1 MSMERFKNKVIL
13 ITGGSGDIG
22 SAAAQRMMEE
32 GGTCILSSIDEP
44 GLKKVTQDL
53 STKGFPG
60 AVEYCYCDAMD
71 DSALDSMVAN
81 IVKKYGRLDVLALC
95 HGIERHHPIDEL
107 SRADWQAVIDVNLTS
122 TFLAAKACVPYMKRQ
137 NYGRI
142 TMVSSLGGRRGR
154 PVVGANYAASKAGMV
169 GLTMLLGYELGPW
182 NITVN
187 AVAPGPLNGRMSQSK
202 TPEQIEKLL
211 ADTRIHRLG
220 EMWEVAAAIAYLS
233 SDDAGWITGQ
243 VLDING
249 GIHY

>member
-1 MSMERFKNKVIL
+1 MERFKNKTIL

-22 SAAAQRMMEE
+22 SAAAERLMEE
-32 GGTCILSSIDEP
+32 GGSCVLCSIDEP
-44 GLKKVTQDL
+44 GLKAATQAL
-53 STKGFPG
+53 NAKGFQG
-60 AVEYCYCDAMD
+60 TAAYRYCDAMD
-71 DSALDSMVAN
+71 PPALDEVAAW
-81 IVKKYGRLDVLALC
+81 IISKYGRIDVLALC
-95 HGIERHHPIDEL
+95 HGIEKHHPIDKL
-107 SRADWQAVIDVNLTS
+107 SLSSWQAVIDVNLTS
-122 TFLAAKACVPYMKRQ
+122 TFLAIKACAPYMKEQ

-142 TMVSSLGGRRGR
+142 AMVSSLGGRRGR

-169 GLTMLLGYELGPW
+169 GLAMQLGYELGPW

-187 AVAPGPLNGRMSQSK
+187 AIAPGPLNGRMSRSK
-202 TPEQIEKLL
+202 TPEQVEALL

-220 EMWEVAAAIAYLS
+220 EMWEIAAAIAYLS

>member
-1 MSMERFKNKVIL
+1 MERFEKKIVL

-22 SAAAQRMMEE
+22 SATAERIMEE

-44 GLKKVTQDL
+44 GLKAVTEAL
-53 STKGFPG
+53 NAKGLKG
-60 AVEYCYCDAMD
+60 SAEYCYCDAMD
-71 DSALDSMVAN
+71 YAAFEKMVAE
-81 IVKKYGRLDVLALC
+81 IGAKYGRLDVLALC

-107 SRADWQAVIDVNLTS
+107 SIEDWQAVIDVNLTS
-122 TFLAAKACVPYMKRQ
+122 TFLAIKACVPQMKKQ

-142 TMVSSLGGRRGR
+142 AMVSSLGGRRGR

-187 AVAPGPLNGRMSQSK
+187 AVAPGPLNGRMSKSK
-202 TPEQIEKLL
+202 TPEQVEKLL
-211 ADTRIHRLG
+211 SDTRIHRLG
-220 EMWEVAAAIAYLS
+220 EMWEIAAAIAYLS

>member
-1 MSMERFKNKVIL
+1 MNRFESKVIL
-13 ITGGSGDIG
+13 IFGGSGDIG
-22 SAAAQRMMEE
+22 SATAGRLMEE
-32 GGTCILSSIDEP
+32 GGTCIISSIDEP
-44 GLKKVTQDL
+44 ALKSVTHALREKGL
-53 STKGFPG
+53 PG
-60 AVEYCYCDAMD
+60 SIDYRYCDATD
-71 DSALDSMVAN
+71 FSAVEKLAAD
-81 IVKKYGRLDVLALC
+81 IVEKYGRLDCLALC
-95 HGIERHHPIDEL
+95 QGIERHHPIDEL
-107 SRADWQAVIDVNLTS
+107 SLDDWQAVIDVNLTS
-122 TFLAAKACVPYMKRQ
+122 TFLAIKACVPYMKQQ

-142 TMVSSLGGRRGR
+142 CMISSLGGRRGR

-187 AVAPGPLNGRMSQSK
+187 AIAPGPLNGRMSKSK

-220 EMWEVAAAIAYLS
+220 EMWEIAAAVAYLS

>member
-1 MSMERFKNKVIL
+1 MERFKNKIIL

-22 SAAAQRMMEE
+22 SATAERFMEE

-44 GLKKVTQDL
+44 GLKATAGAL
-53 STKGFPG
+53 NGKGLKG
-60 AVEYCYCDAMD
+60 SAEYCYCDAMD
-71 DSALDSMVAN
+71 FPALEKMVAE
-81 IVKKYGRLDVLALC
+81 IISKHGRMDALALC
-95 HGIERHHPIDEL
+95 HGIEKHHPIEEL
-107 SRADWQAVIDVNLTS
+107 SLADWQAVIDVNLTS
-122 TFLAAKACVPYMKRQ
+122 TFLAIKACVPYMKQQ

-142 TMVSSLGGRRGR
+142 SMVSSLGGRRGR

-169 GLTMLLGYELGPW
+169 GLAMLLGYELGPW

-220 EMWEVAAAIAYLS
+220 EMWEVAAAMAYLS